1 MSAEK
6 HETKEQDAKKRQP
19 LASKR
24 GLYPLQQRKIVMLV
38 KKPLT
43 QNPSPIQC
51 MIGSLIV
58 LGTLLSVQVGA
69 EPMVAGQVRLASGEP
84 VAGAYVR
91 LFDLRDLRSWVE
103 AITDESGAFALPL
116 GALPGAAVQ
125 PTQFSLGENYPNPF
139 NPATVIPY
147 HLQQPMSV
155 RLEVFNVLGQHIA
168 TLVDGQQSS
177 GSHMARWD
185 GTDAA
190 GAAVAAGVY
199 LYRLSGEGVQATRS
213 MVLIDGQAGVPAGA
227 SGGMPQAGAEATE
240 AAWVYGL
247 TVSGPGL
254 MPFVDPAFRVAAGP
268 VELVVEASAGMAR
281 AKTVLSGSCFSGGI
295 LGDVDNNGRVDF
307 FDALLVALYSR
318 GSSTVMPNNG
328 DISLGDVNADG
339 RIDFTD
345 AYLIAGWLNDSADPT
360 LPAGIGEGGGGV
372 ASPDCAA
379 LVALYEATGGDNW
392 ENNAN
397 WLSDAPLD
405 EWYGVTTDDDGRVTH
420 LELGG
425 NDLSGV
431 LPESLGNLTHL
442 QALYLN
448 DNQLSGSIPSSWENL
463 SNLQEIA
470 LRNNPLSGCIP
481 AGLREVSNRD
491 FDALGL
497 SYCGLSDTVPEKTEL
512 QHPKVGSALD
522 ELIARIEAG
531 EISEE
536 EAAQEAP
543 LYRGKSMAVTI
554 YLSGNVDG
562 VVSFLEANGVSP
574 RNVGEDYIEAFVP
587 VLLLAETSEQPSVLW
602 VEMIQPPQLPE
613 SFETSSTIPG
623 NGPELHGSP
632 AWNQA
637 GYRGQGIK
645 VGVIDGGFE
654 DIRSLMGSE
663 LPQTIKARCYRT
675 SSDEPTDDPRDCE
688 NGENHGTV
696 VAETVMD
703 IAPEVSL
710 YIAVPKSKGDM
721 RNVVDWMIAEGV
733 SVINHS
739 VGWSF
744 DGPGD
749 GTSPYGWSSLNTV
762 DRAVER
768 GIVWVNSAGNY
779 AQQTWFKR
787 GPSDTDGDGFLEFA
801 DGKEEITGSRGT
813 HLQLRWTDKWGGATR
828 DLDLYLYR
836 NGQIIKESTNY
847 QEGEPRDRPHE
858 WISIGDDAEYKVKVV
873 ARGDN
878 LPQWIQLVVW
888 RSRLDQYTESGS
900 INNPAESTNPGLL
913 TVGAAHWRTPNTI
926 ESYSSRG
933 PTPDGRV
940 KPDLVGAACGETTL
954 KPTFCGTSQAS
965 PHVAGMAALVRQRF
979 PNYTPAQVAAYLKDN
994 AEQRVLSPDPNNIWG
1009 HGFAVLPLL
1018 PEANPDRAVLVA
1030 LYEATNGNNWTN
1042 NTNWLS
1048 DRPLGEWFGVTT
1060 DENGRVLFLNLGDN
1074 ALSGE
1079 LPASLGS
1086 LTNLLMLNL
1095 GDNALSVALPTSLAN
1110 LPRLQA
1116 LNLEDTQLCAPT
1128 DAAFQRWLDGI
1139 DTKQGVV
1146 NCSDPE
1152 PSSTAIVLSVNPQ
1165 TIREDAGET
1174 EITVTATLD
1183 GQALSED
1190 TTVRLS
1196 IGPSSTATRDADY
1209 SVSFRRLVI
1218 PADAIAGSTVLAVE
1232 PIDDAEVEDDE
1243 TIVLMGAVDGLRGDE
1258 AAITIIDDD
1267 ETPSTDPDRAVLVA
1281 LYEATDGANWTNN
1294 TNWLSD
1300 EPLNEWYGVTTD
1312 GNGRVTHL
1320 ELAENGLSGVLPS
1333 SLGNLTNLQGLR
1345 LHFNQLSGVLPSSL
1359 GNLTNLQS
1367 LALNSN
1373 AFSGELPSWLGNLT
1387 NLELLALHFN
1397 LFSGEL
1403 PSWLGNLTNLE
1414 FLALGDNAFSGELP
1428 SSLGNLTNLELL
1440 ALGDNAFSGELPSSL
1455 GNLTNLYSLTL
1466 RRNQFSGE
1474 LPSSLVKLTNLN
1486 QLWLDNTQL
1495 CAPTDAT
1502 FQRWLDGID
1511 DKSGVVNCEDPE
1523 PINPDRAALVALY
1536 EATNGANWKDNTNW
1550 LSDKPLSQWHGVTT
1564 DANGRVIRLDLDSN
1578 QLSGALPPS
1587 LGNLTNL
1594 QDLWLFDNQLSGAL
1608 PSSLGN
1614 LTNLRLLWLSSN
1626 AFSGSLPSW
1635 LGNLTN
1641 LVMLQ
1646 LSDNQLSGALPPSLG
1661 NLTNLQDLR
1670 LGANQFSGVLPS
1682 SLGNL
1687 TNLQRLYLGANQFSG
1702 VLPSSLGNLTNLQ
1715 QLGLADNQLSGALP
1729 PSLGNLTNLQDL
1741 WLSLNQFSGVLPSW
1755 LGNLTNLRGLTLN
1768 SNEFSGELP
1777 SSLRNLANLEVLG
1790 LTGTQLCAPTDAA
1803 FQAWLEGIEDKSG
1816 VVNCGPAGPQ
1826 RLTNNGGQHPSWS
1839 PDGRYI
1845 AFLSASPLYAAS
1857 SLYVMDSDGSNQ
1869 RQLTNN
1875 VFNDPYGAPFAWSPD
1890 GRHIAFISGRDSDNR
1905 NYEIYVIDSDG
1916 SNQRQLTNNNVRD
1929 WYPSWSADSRR
1940 ITFVS
1945 RLEGTDQIYVMD
1957 SDGSNLLQLTRHG
1970 SENRRA
1976 SWSPDGRHIAFDSWD
1991 IQVVD
1996 PDGSNLRNLT
2006 NNISGWDG
2014 WPFWSPNSRHIA
2026 FISEDSDQNNDI
2038 WVMGSDGSNQ
2048 QKLTQQTR
2056 HTGYVWYG
2064 RLAWAPDS
2072 RQIAFK
2078 TDRDGNHEIYVM
2090 GLDGSNLRRLTNNSA
2105 SDESPSWSPDGRHI
2119 AFTSNRDGRNE
2130 IYVIDLP

>member
-1 MSAEK
+1 M
-6 HETKEQDAKKRQP
+6 
-19 LASKR
+19 
-24 GLYPLQQRKIVMLV
+24 QRILSSLMV
-38 KKPLT
+38 
-43 QNPSPIQC
+43 
-51 MIGSLIV
+51 IGAV
-58 LGTLLSVQVGA
+58 FSVQVRA

-84 VAGAYVR
+84 IAGAHVR
-91 LFDLRDLRSWVE
+91 LFDLRDLRSWVG
-103 AITDESGAFALPL
+103 ATTDETGSFALPL

-125 PTQFSLGENYPNPF
+125 PAQFSLGSNYPNPF

-147 HLQQPMSV
+147 HLHRSMPV

-177 GSHMARWD
+177 GSHTARWD

-190 GAAVAAGVY
+190 RQAVAAGVY

-213 MVLIDGQAGVPAGA
+213 MVLVDGQAGVPAGS
-227 SGGMPQAGAEATE
+227 SGRVPQAGAETTE
-240 AAWVYGL
+240 AASVYGL

-281 AKTVLSGSCFSGGI
+281 AKAASSGTCFSGGV

-345 AYLIAGWLNDSADPT
+345 AYLIAAWLNDSADST

-379 LVALYEATGGDNW
+379 LVALYEATDGDNW
-392 ENNAN
+392 KDNTH
-397 WLSDAPLD
+397 WMSDRPLD

-481 AGLREVSNRD
+481 AGLREVSDRD

-497 SYCGLSDTVPEKTEL
+497 SYCGPSDTVPEKTEL

-543 LYRGKSMAVTI
+543 LYREKSMGVTI

-587 VLLLAETSEQPSVLW
+587 VLLLAETSEQPRVLW
-602 VEMIQPPQLPE
+602 VEMIQPPQSPE
-613 SFETSSTIPG
+613 SFEASSTIPG

-675 SSDEPTDDPRDCE
+675 SSDEPTDDLGDCE

-721 RNVVDWMIAEGV
+721 RKVVDWMIAEGV

-749 GTSPYGWSSLNTV
+749 GTSPYSWSALKTV

-768 GIVWVNSAGNY
+768 GIVWVNAAGNY
-779 AQQTWFKR
+779 AQRTWFKR

-813 HLQLRWTDKWGGATR
+813 RLQLRWADRWGGATR

-836 NGQIIKESTNY
+836 NGQIAKKSTDH
-847 QEGEPRDRPHE
+847 QAGGPGDRPRE
-858 WISIGDDAEYKVKVV
+858 RISIGDDAEYKVKVV
-873 ARGDN
+873 TRGDN

-954 KPTFCGTSQAS
+954 ELAFCGTSQAS

-1009 HGFAVLPLL
+1009 HGFAVLPPL

-1048 DRPLGEWFGVTT
+1048 NKPLDEWYGVTT
-1060 DENGRVLFLNLGDN
+1060 DDDGRVTNLRLNDNALAGALPSALGDLTHLRWLDLGGN
-1074 ALSGE
+1074 QLSGPIPPALGDLTNLQVLSLYTNQLSDALPPELGNLTHLQWLNFGDNQLSGE
-1079 LPASLGS
+1079 LPLSLVD
-1086 LTNLLMLNL
+1086 LTNL
-1095 GDNALSVALPTSLAN
+1095 TW
-1110 LPRLQA
+1110 

-1128 DAAFQRWLDGI
+1128 DAAFQAWLDGI
-1139 DTKQGVV
+1139 DTKRGVV
-1146 NCSDPE
+1146 NCGDPE
-1152 PSSTAIVLSVNPQ
+1152 PSSTAIVLSVNPR

-1183 GQALSED
+1183 ERALSED
-1190 TTVRLS
+1190 TPVILS
-1196 IGPSSTATRDADY
+1196 IGSSSTATRDVDY
-1209 SVSFRRLVI
+1209 QCVVQ
-1218 PADAIAGSTVLAVE
+1218 
-1232 PIDDAEVEDDE
+1232 
-1243 TIVLMGAVDGLRGDE
+1243 
-1258 AAITIIDDD
+1258 AACD
-1267 ETPSTDPDRAVLVA
+1267 
-1281 LYEATDGANWTNN
+1281 
-1294 TNWLSD
+1294 
-1300 EPLNEWYGVTTD
+1300 
-1312 GNGRVTHL
+1312 
-1320 ELAENGLSGVLPS
+1320 S
-1333 SLGNLTNLQGLR
+1333 SR
-1345 LHFNQLSGVLPSSL
+1345 
-1359 GNLTNLQS
+1359 
-1367 LALNSN
+1367 
-1373 AFSGELPSWLGNLT
+1373 
-1387 NLELLALHFN
+1387 
-1397 LFSGEL
+1397 
-1403 PSWLGNLTNLE
+1403 
-1414 FLALGDNAFSGELP
+1414 
-1428 SSLGNLTNLELL
+1428 
-1440 ALGDNAFSGELPSSL
+1440 
-1455 GNLTNLYSLTL
+1455 
-1466 RRNQFSGE
+1466 
-1474 LPSSLVKLTNLN
+1474 
-1486 QLWLDNTQL
+1486 
-1495 CAPTDAT
+1495 
-1502 FQRWLDGID
+1502 
-1511 DKSGVVNCEDPE
+1511 
-1523 PINPDRAALVALY
+1523 
-1536 EATNGANWKDNTNW
+1536 
-1550 LSDKPLSQWHGVTT
+1550 
-1564 DANGRVIRLDLDSN
+1564 
-1578 QLSGALPPS
+1578 
-1587 LGNLTNL
+1587 
-1594 QDLWLFDNQLSGAL
+1594 
-1608 PSSLGN
+1608 
-1614 LTNLRLLWLSSN
+1614 
-1626 AFSGSLPSW
+1626 
-1635 LGNLTN
+1635 
-1641 LVMLQ
+1641 
-1646 LSDNQLSGALPPSLG
+1646 
-1661 NLTNLQDLR
+1661 
-1670 LGANQFSGVLPS
+1670 
-1682 SLGNL
+1682 
-1687 TNLQRLYLGANQFSG
+1687 
-1702 VLPSSLGNLTNLQ
+1702 
-1715 QLGLADNQLSGALP
+1715 
-1729 PSLGNLTNLQDL
+1729 
-1741 WLSLNQFSGVLPSW
+1741 
-1755 LGNLTNLRGLTLN
+1755 
-1768 SNEFSGELP
+1768 
-1777 SSLRNLANLEVLG
+1777 
-1790 LTGTQLCAPTDAA
+1790 
-1803 FQAWLEGIEDKSG
+1803 
-1816 VVNCGPAGPQ
+1816 
-1826 RLTNNGGQHPSWS
+1826 
-1839 PDGRYI
+1839 
-1845 AFLSASPLYAAS
+1845 
-1857 SLYVMDSDGSNQ
+1857 
-1869 RQLTNN
+1869 
-1875 VFNDPYGAPFAWSPD
+1875 
-1890 GRHIAFISGRDSDNR
+1890 
-1905 NYEIYVIDSDG
+1905 
-1916 SNQRQLTNNNVRD
+1916 
-1929 WYPSWSADSRR
+1929 
-1940 ITFVS
+1940 
-1945 RLEGTDQIYVMD
+1945 
-1957 SDGSNLLQLTRHG
+1957 
-1970 SENRRA
+1970 
-1976 SWSPDGRHIAFDSWD
+1976 
-1991 IQVVD
+1991 
-1996 PDGSNLRNLT
+1996 
-2006 NNISGWDG
+2006 
-2014 WPFWSPNSRHIA
+2014 
-2026 FISEDSDQNNDI
+2026 
-2038 WVMGSDGSNQ
+2038 
-2048 QKLTQQTR
+2048 
-2056 HTGYVWYG
+2056 
-2064 RLAWAPDS
+2064 
-2072 RQIAFK
+2072 
-2078 TDRDGNHEIYVM
+2078 
-2090 GLDGSNLRRLTNNSA
+2090 
-2105 SDESPSWSPDGRHI
+2105 
-2119 AFTSNRDGRNE
+2119 
-2130 IYVIDLP
+2130 